1 MTNFRE
7 EGHRFA
13 MMSVTYFFKGC
24 LKNKRIDLGVDMLP
38 TLHNLTSRLAKMYY
52 QTSNEDYKNMDI
64 ETLIFINNSEKYAR
78 LLENV
83 THPAN

>member
-1 MTNFRE
+1 
-7 EGHRFA
+7 
-13 MMSVTYFFKGC
+13 MMSVTYFFKSC

-52 QTSNEDYKNMDI
+52 QTSNEEYKNMDI